1 MRYLLVSWLNKWNM
15 PEKPMRETIAYLMVQ
30 VSRRHR
36 NLVSIALADLG
47 LHIGQEILLMYLWEN
62 DGLIQSELAVLM
74 EVEPPTLTK
83 MLNRMER
90 AELLE
95 RCRDEADARV
105 YRVYLTDK
113 GRSLQEPVSHL
124 WTVLENR
131 ILTDLTLEEQ
141 LLFRRLLLQ
150 VRNNLT

>member
-1 MRYLLVSWLNKWNM
+1 M

-113 GRSLQEPVSHL
+113 GRSLQEPVTHL

-150 VRNNLT
+150 VRHNLT